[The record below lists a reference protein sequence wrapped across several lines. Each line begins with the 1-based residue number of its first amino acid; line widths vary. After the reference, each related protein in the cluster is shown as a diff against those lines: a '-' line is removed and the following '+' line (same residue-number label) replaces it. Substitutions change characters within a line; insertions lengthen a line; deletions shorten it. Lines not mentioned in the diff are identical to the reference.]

1 MTMATKSESPEDEV
15 TRLRARVQELES
27 ELESSKRK
35 PKGADPKGRT
45 REISDK
51 LGDEAARLI
60 RGIALAGVEQVR
72 ITASVLNSF
81 ADTVSQRNRPKAKE
95 SHSDLAKDLPNDLY
109 SGILNAIEQS
119 LEMPGKVVNRLHETY
134 AETK

>member
-1 MTMATKSESPEDEV
+1 MATKSESPEDEV
-15 TRLRARVQELES
+15 TRLQARIRELES

-45 REISDK
+45 REVSDK

-72 ITASVLNSF
+72 ITANVLNSF
-81 ADTVSQRNRPKAKE
+81 ADTVSQRNRRRKEE